1 MTITPDI
8 MLSAYARGMFPMA
21 QSADS
26 PELGWYDPPFR
37 GVLPVGDMRASRSTL
52 RDLRRGNWSATL
64 NGDFVASVLACAQ
77 RQETW
82 INEELY
88 GLYVQL
94 HQAGHACSFEV
105 YREGAFAGAMFGVIL
120 RGAFFGESMMS
131 AQVNG
136 SKMALLWA
144 SYALKKG
151 GFRLFDTQFMTPH
164 LASLGG
170 QEITREEYH
179 TRLADAL
186 SHKASLPTTLP
197 DAQSLLQEITQIS

>member
-1 MTITPDI
+1 
-8 MLSAYARGMFPMA
+8 MA
-21 QSADS
+21 ESADS

-37 GVLPVGDMRASRSTL
+37 GLLPVGGIHASRSTL
-52 RDLRRGNWSATL
+52 RDLRTGNWSAKL
-64 NGDFVASVLACAQ
+64 NGDFGAAVRACS
-77 RQETW
+77 RRDETW
-82 INEELY
+82 INDELFR
-88 GLYVQL
+88 LYVQL
-94 HQAGHACSFEV
+94 HKVGHACSFEV
-105 YREGAFAGAMFGVIL
+105 YRDGKFAGAMFGLTL

-144 SYALKKG
+144 SHALKQG

-170 QEITREEYH
+170 EEITREEYH
-179 TRLADAL
+179 ARLAQALTHDA
-186 SHKASLPTTLP
+186 KMPINLP